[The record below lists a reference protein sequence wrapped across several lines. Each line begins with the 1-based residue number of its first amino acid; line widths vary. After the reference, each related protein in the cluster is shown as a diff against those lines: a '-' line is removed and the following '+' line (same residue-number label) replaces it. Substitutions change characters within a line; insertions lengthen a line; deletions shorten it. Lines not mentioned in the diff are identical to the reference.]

1 MAKLTKRAVDSAR
14 SSGADYFLWDDELP
28 GFGLRAKASG
38 AKSFVVQYRNANGRS
53 RRLTLGRYGVL
64 TAEEA
69 RKAAR
74 IALAEV
80 AQGSDPAENRRLE
93 RGAITIETLCR
104 EYLDRAERG
113 LILTRRGEP
122 KSRITLYTDRGRIEH
137 HIIPLIGSRTV
148 KDLTPI
154 DVRRFMQGV
163 MIGKTATDVK
173 TKARGR
179 AIVKG
184 GKGAASRATGLLGG
198 ILSFAV
204 SEGYRPDNPTSGIVK
219 PKDGTREWRLD
230 DAGYRALGKCLAEA
244 DGEHWQIIL
253 AARAVALTGCR
264 RNEIQGLLKSEIDWT
279 ASALRL
285 GNTKTGKSI
294 RPIGEAALAVL
305 RDACERSSSKYVFPS
320 ITNDAKHHIGLT
332 EALQRIAGDSV
343 PGLTSH
349 GLRHSFASTAEDIGF
364 SLPTIK
370 ALVGH
375 SRAGVTE
382 GYIHKIDSALVS
394 AANRIAQHIDVA
406 MTGKKSESVVKLRSA

>member
-80 AQGSDPAENRRLE
+80 AQGSDPAENRRLA
-93 RGAITIETLCR
+93 RGAITIEMLCR

-163 MIGKTATDVK
+163 MSGKTATDVK

-184 GKGAASRATGLLGG
+184 GKGAASRAMGLLGG
-198 ILSFAV
+198 ILSFGV
-204 SEGYRPDNPTSGIVK
+204 SEGYRSNNPASGIVK

-244 DGEHWQIIL
+244 DGEHWQVVL
-253 AARAVALTGCR
+253 AARAIALTGCR
-264 RNEIQGLLKSEIDWT
+264 RNEIEGLLKSEIDWT

-285 GNTKTGKSI
+285 GDTKTGKSI
-294 RPIGEAALAVL
+294 RPIGEAALGVL
-305 RDACERSSSKYVFPS
+305 RDASERSNSKYVFPS
-320 ITNDAKHHIGLT
+320 ITSNAKHHIGLT
-332 EALQRIAGDSV
+332 EALQRIAGDNV

-349 GLRHSFASTAEDIGF
+349 GLRHSFVSTAEDIGF

-394 AANRIAQHIDVA
+394 AANRIAQHIDMA
-406 MTGKKSESVVKLRSA
+406 MTGKKSESIVKLRSA